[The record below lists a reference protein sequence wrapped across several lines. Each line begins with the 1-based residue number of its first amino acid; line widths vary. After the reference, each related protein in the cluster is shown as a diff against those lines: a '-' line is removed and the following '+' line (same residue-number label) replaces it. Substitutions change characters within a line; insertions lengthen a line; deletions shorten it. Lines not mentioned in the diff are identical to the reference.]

1 MANQYTI
8 AVLSG
13 DGIGSEVTAQAIK
26 VLEAL
31 ELRFEFIY
39 CAVGS
44 QAFNLTGNPIPEETK
59 IVCDKADAVLLGA
72 IGYSYAPY
80 GIPMEVLHHL
90 KIERDAF
97 AHVCPLKLY
106 PGVFSTDDPRS
117 GRNIDMVF
125 IRNNS
130 DGFALEHEGYLW
142 GDKAVD
148 VRTITRE
155 GARRIVEFAC
165 EYAIR
170 EGRTK
175 ITCVDSHNYLY
186 GDKLYRSVFDDV
198 VKGHPKLEPDYV
210 SVNVASMMLAS
221 NPSFFDVIL
230 THDIYGDIL
239 EWQVI
244 GEIGGVGM
252 ATAANLGSD
261 FSFFQPVGGAAWKIA
276 GKNIANPI
284 GSILSTKLML
294 EWLGEREAAS
304 KIEEA
309 VRTMLAAGKNRA
321 RNFGRDLTTFEVGD
335 EIATIVES

>member
-1 MANQYTI
+1 MARQYTV

-31 ELRFEFIY
+31 DLQFEFIY

-44 QAFNLTGNPIPEETK
+44 QAFNLTGNPIPDETK
-59 IVCDKADAVLLGA
+59 EVCEKADAVLLGA

-80 GIPMEVLHHL
+80 GIPLEVLHHL
-90 KIERDAF
+90 KLERDAF

-106 PGVFSTDDPRS
+106 PGVFLSDDPRS
-117 GRNIDMVF
+117 GGDIDVVF

-148 VRTITRE
+148 VRTITSE

-170 EGRTK
+170 EGRSK

-186 GDKLYRSVFDDV
+186 GDKLYRSVFDEV
-198 VKGHPKLEPDYV
+198 VQGHPELEPDYV

-221 NPSFFDVIL
+221 NPRFFDVIL

-239 EWQVI
+239 AWQVI
-244 GEIGGVGM
+244 GQIGGVGM
-252 ATAANLGSD
+252 AAAANLGSD
-261 FSFFQPVGGAAWKIA
+261 FAFFQPVGGAAWKIA
-276 GKNIANPI
+276 GKNIASPI

-304 KIEEA
+304 RIEEA
-309 VRTMLAAGKNRA
+309 VRTMLAEGKTRT
-321 RNFGRDLTTFEVGD
+321 RNFGGESTTFEVGD
-335 EIATIVES
+335 AIASIVGA